1 MAIYAVGYDLTF
13 PHEYNAFYECLESFP
28 HVHVMD
34 SLWLIQTDSGSGEI
48 RDRLLAHINKGDALF
63 VSRMNQDWAGAG
75 TQCGDWLKATERQW
89 QRKCAQAL
97 AK

>member
-1 MAIYAVGYDLTF
+1 MAIYAVAYDLTF
-13 PHEYNAFYECLESFP
+13 PQEYNAFYECLESYP
-28 HVHVMD
+28 HIHVMD
-34 SLWLIQTDSGSGEI
+34 SLWLVQTDCESGDL
-48 RDRLLAHINKGDALF
+48 RDQLSTHIHKGDALF

-89 QRKCAQAL
+89 HKAAQASI